1 MWAFVAIAGILWLA
15 YSTYLDHQ
23 QKLARIAGS
32 APDGDLRRELDAA
45 RAERDA
51 LRTRIEALEA
61 IVTDDGFDLEREA
74 RRAGIEPRLDL
85 DALPDAESDER
96 LGAERRRVR

>member
-1 MWAFVAIAGILWLA
+1 MWVFVAVAGILWLA

-23 QKLARIAGS
+23 QKMARTG
-32 APDGDLRRELDAA
+32 APDDLRRDLDEA

-51 LRTRIEALEA
+51 LRARIEALEA

-74 RRAGIEPRLDL
+74 RRVGIAPRLDL
-85 DALPDAESDER
+85 DALPDAESDAHA
-96 LGAERRRVR
+96 GDARRRVR

>member
-1 MWAFVAIAGILWLA
+1 MWALVAVAGILWLA

-23 QKLARIAGS
+23 QKLARTG
-32 APDGDLRRELDAA
+32 APDDLRRELDAA
-45 RAERDA
+45 HAERDA

-74 RRAGIEPRLDL
+74 RRAGIAAPRIDL
-85 DALPDAESDER
+85 DALPDAESDTR
-96 LGAERRRVR
+96 TGDVRRRVR

>member
-1 MWAFVAIAGILWLA
+1 MWVFVAVAGILWLA

-23 QKLARIAGS
+23 QKMARTGAS
-32 APDGDLRRELDAA
+32 DDLRRDLDAA

-51 LRTRIEALEA
+51 LRARIEALEA
-61 IVTDDGFDLEREA
+61 IVTDDGYDLEREA
-74 RRAGIEPRLDL
+74 RRAGIEPRLTL

-96 LGAERRRVR
+96 TGDARRRVR

>member
-23 QKLARIAGS
+23 QKLARTGAS
-32 APDGDLRRELDAA
+32 DDLRRELDAA
-45 RAERDA
+45 RTERDA

-61 IVTDDGFDLEREA
+61 IVTDDGFDLERDA
-74 RRAGIEPRLDL
+74 RRAGLEPRLDL
-85 DALPDAESDER
+85 DALGEAPPDER
-96 LGAERRRVR
+96 TGDARRRVR

>member
-1 MWAFVAIAGILWLA
+1 MWVFVAIAGILWLA

-23 QKLARIAGS
+23 QKMARTGAS
-32 APDGDLRRELDAA
+32 GDLQRDLDEA

-51 LRTRIEALEA
+51 LRARIEVLEA

-74 RRAGIEPRLDL
+74 RRAGIAPRLDL

-96 LGAERRRVR
+96 AGDARRRVR

>member
-1 MWAFVAIAGILWLA
+1 MWALVAVAGILWLA

-23 QKLARIAGS
+23 QKLARTTGAS
-32 APDGDLRRELDAA
+32 DDLRRELDAA
-45 RAERDA
+45 RSERDA

-74 RRAGIEPRLDL
+74 RRAGIAPPIDL

-96 LGAERRRVR
+96 TGDARRRVR